1 MNTGR
6 ALRLSM
12 LLFVM
17 AVHNVCT
24 AQTGVD
30 LVGDGRSEI
39 AMRSATGQLLSG
51 RLVNSQFQFSLKADP
66 GVNFRVLGVAD
77 FDGDGKSDLAY
88 QDKSQGDTG
97 EVRIWPD
104 FVIANSLL
112 LRTVKRTW
120 DVQAVGDLDGDGYA
134 DFVWRYLGFTPD
146 RPDDTGVSYIW
157 FTNGRSVT
165 QVRKRGG
172 APLNWKLI
180 GALDFN
186 GDGADD
192 MVYVSPDHQVRLLMA
207 TPDRTC
213 ANVSGGTIPPG
224 FSVVKLGDFTGS
236 RLGEIVIRNAETG
249 QVGMMQI
256 DTTGLTL
263 PAPTANPDD
272 PNAPCTPSTLSAT
285 VTLYIFAN
293 APPGWQ
299 FYAAGDLNGDGKTDI
314 VWLRPDGSLTVW
326 LMNGIVS
333 VPATAPPPDGSVL
346 FWPMNKFHMAPIIA
360 AILVNA
366 GNAPGGLAVFDMVSQ
381 KLPAYRLVV
390 GILRDALGGI
400 GTVTST
406 PVGINCGSNC
416 SATYVSGTT
425 VVLTATPAT
434 GSRFTGWGGACL
446 GIGVCTVFVNP
457 SFTDPSLPT
466 PAPNVTARFEKTN
479 AAVITVRTIGT
490 GGGSVSSAPSGI
502 DCGTTCSAAYAIGT
516 VVTLTASANASSR
529 FIGWTG
535 ACIGT
540 GPCVLPMNIDQAV
553 NAIFDLPPQL
563 ATYSLTVTRTGLG
576 NGAVTSLPAGINCG
590 ATCSAIYAAGS
601 IVTLTA
607 VPAIGSQFNGWSG
620 DCIGTLTC
628 VVSMTQIHNVSA
640 RFDPPAVLNPLT
652 LVITGP
658 LVITQHQ
665 QTNVQLPWI
674 VTGNTTSFFSFH
686 MDTLRLGVTPPGT
699 IMNLNGFLIGSP
711 ILAGI
716 FTFSICVV
724 EVGYQACQ
732 PVTVQVLAAPCVYTV
747 SSPNANFAAAGGNG
761 QFTLTTTAGCFWTA
775 VSDSAW
781 LTVSIGGGSAGSAAS
796 GSGSSTIAF
805 TVAANPG
812 TAQRTGRITVAG
824 QTVTI
829 TQAGTPQPCTFAVA
843 PNSANIAANAGG
855 GQFTLTTTAG
865 CFWTA
870 VSDSAWLVVGSAS
883 GSAGSTLTYTATA
896 NPTATPRVGRITVGG
911 QTVTITQAGTPP
923 PPSSCSIS
931 SIIFTSNPSGFG
943 FINGVITPAL
953 SNIPITCTWR
963 GNLGSTSTRNITTA
977 PNGSFTC
984 ASSDVASWSDPSIT
998 ITAAVTACTNVSVSR
1013 TY

>member
-30 LVGDGRSEI
+30 LVGDGRGEI

-77 FDGDGKSDLAY
+77 FDGNGKSDLAY

-134 DFVWRYLGFTPD
+134 DFVWRYLGFSAD

-192 MVYVSPDHQVRLLMA
+192 MVYVSPDRQVRLLMA

-213 ANVSGGTIPPG
+213 ANVSGGTIPLG

-256 DTTGLTL
+256 DTTGLPL

-272 PNAPCTPSTLSAT
+272 PNASCTPGTLLAT

-299 FYAAGDLNGDGKTDI
+299 FYAAGDLNSDGKTDI

-326 LMNGIVS
+326 LMSGVAS
-333 VPATAPPPDGSVL
+333 VPAIAPPDDGSVPY
-346 FWPMNKFHMAPIIA
+346 WPMHKLGWVPVIA
-360 AILVNA
+360 ATVFNA
-366 GNAPGGLAVFDMVSQ
+366 GKAPDGLTVFDIVSQ
-381 KLPAYRLVV
+381 RLPAYRLVV

-400 GTVTST
+400 GTVMSS
-406 PVGINCGSNC
+406 PAGINCGSNC
-416 SATYVSGTT
+416 SATFVSGTT

-446 GIGVCTVFVNP
+446 GVGVCTVFVNP
-457 SFTDPSLPT
+457 SFTDPLLPT

-479 AAVITVRTIGT
+479 EAVITVRTIGT
-490 GGGSVSSAPSGI
+490 GGGFVSSAPSGI
-502 DCGTTCSAAYAIGT
+502 ACGTTCSAAYAIGT
-516 VVTLTASANASSR
+516 VVTLTASANAGST

-535 ACIGT
+535 ACSGT

-563 ATYSLTVTRTGLG
+563 ATYTLTVTRTGLG

-607 VPAIGSQFNGWSG
+607 VPANDSQFNGWSG
-620 DCIGTLTC
+620 DCSGTAAC
-628 VVSMTQIHNVSA
+628 VVSMTQIHNVTA
-640 RFDPPAVLNPLT
+640 RFDPPAVLNT
-652 LVITGP
+652 LRLVVAGP

-665 QTNVQLPWI
+665 QTNLQLWRMVI
-674 VTGNTTSFFSFH
+674 GNTTSQFFFQ
-686 MDTLRLGVTPPGT
+686 MDTLALGGTPPGT
-699 IMNLNGFLIGSP
+699 IMNQNGFLIGAP

-724 EVGYQACQ
+724 EVGGNQACQ

-781 LTVSIGGGSAGSAAS
+781 LTVSIGGGAAGSAAS

-812 TAQRTGRITVAG
+812 TAQRTGRITV
-824 QTVTI
+824 
-829 TQAGTPQPCTFAVA
+829 
-843 PNSANIAANAGG
+843 
-855 GQFTLTTTAG
+855 
-865 CFWTA
+865 
-870 VSDSAWLVVGSAS
+870 
-883 GSAGSTLTYTATA
+883 
-896 NPTATPRVGRITVGG
+896 GG
-911 QTVTITQAGTPP
+911 QTVTITQAGTTP

-931 SIIFTSNPSGFG
+931 SIIFTSNPSGNG
-943 FINGVITPAL
+943 FIHGAITPAL
-953 SNIPITCTWR
+953 GNIPITCTWR
-963 GNLGSTSTRNITTA
+963 GNLGSTSTRNTTTA

-984 ASSDVASWSDPSIT
+984 SSSDIPSWSDPSIT